1 MNEPKGV
8 VDAEFAEEDGAP
20 PHSPFYE
27 PVMNPYDFCLW
38 LQGFLEASGK
48 ELDAE
53 KTAMISKKLGPILS
67 RPVGVP
73 IVQGFPGYGPM
84 PGPGGPGF
92 PYPPYPPYQPPPR
105 R

>member
-8 VDAEFAEEDGAP
+8 VDAEFAEDAP
-20 PHSPFYE
+20 QPPFHE

-53 KTAMISKKLGPILS
+53 KTAMIIKKLGPMEPLVM
-67 RPVGVP
+67 PAPCLVGAVH
-73 IVQGFPGYGPM
+73 V
-84 PGPGGPGF
+84 
-92 PYPPYPPYQPPPR
+92 R
-105 R
+105 RD